1 MEIKFNYVEMD
12 SKLNLVFQ
20 CLIVYQISKLYFFK
34 QLVWQGS
41 KGIILGM
48 RRLGVDRGFVINY
61 STV

>member
-20 CLIVYQISKLYFFK
+20 CLIVYQILKLYFFK